1 VQDIEERAAR
11 RGRRAGIG
19 IAIGFLLLVGIAVA
33 GVLLVLRFVA
43 DQRAHDL
50 LAWQTRLS
58 IIADSRKADV
68 QAWLDRQFAEIGGL
82 AENASLQLY
91 MAQLIEAGGAEPDAT
106 GEQPFEAE
114 YLANLLTVAA
124 ERSGF
129 APPRGP
135 TVEANVAVPPVAGLA
150 LVDGQGRPLVA
161 TAGMPPIEGRL
172 KDFVTKLAPGT
183 RGVLD
188 LHIDATG
195 QPAMAF
201 AAPVYGVQ
209 ADRATAKA
217 LGLVVGVKQ
226 VAAELYPLLRQP
238 GETLRTARATLV
250 RRTDE
255 SVEYLSPLE
264 DGTPPLSLRLSLA
277 TPELDAAFAVKVA
290 GGFAIRRDHNGR
302 EVLVATRTLRDV
314 PWTLMYSV
322 ERSEALADSD
332 TRTTRLLVILL
343 LAVAA
348 VAAALLAA
356 WWQGA
361 SRRAAESAERHRLT
375 AERLEAQRR
384 LLRLV
389 TDSQPTEIAIF
400 DTEGRFRFANKAVAE
415 KAGLAPEELA
425 GKPLENVVG
434 PAAAEP
440 VLALN
445 RKALEAGH
453 AVEEVRRDGTGGRVL
468 RSSHVPVPAS
478 DGEGPGVLVVEEDL
492 TEAFRER
499 ERRER
504 LQEQLVRALVGVVD
518 RRDPFAAE
526 HSARVAKLARAIAV
540 EMGLKPLEI
549 SAAETAGELLN
560 LGKILVEPTLL
571 TRGTELSEEE
581 RHQIRRAMLASAD
594 LLQGVEFDGPVVETL
609 RQSLARWDGT
619 GVPPGLA
626 GEDILPSARVVALAN
641 AFVGM
646 LSPRAH
652 RAAMTLDGAIDAV
665 MAEAGRAFDR
675 RAVAALVN
683 YLDNRGGRAE
693 WQRTTS

>member
-1 VQDIEERAAR
+1 MQDIEARVAR

-19 IAIGFLLLVGIAVA
+19 IAIGFLLLVGIAAA
-33 GVLLVLRFVA
+33 GVLLVLRFVEA
-43 DQRAHDL
+43 QRAYDL
-50 LAWQTRLS
+50 LTWQTRLS

-91 MAQLIEAGGAEPDAT
+91 MAQLIEAAGAPPDST

-114 YLANLLTVAA
+114 YLANLLTVSA
-124 ERSGF
+124 ERAGF
-129 APPRGP
+129 APPKP
-135 TVEANVAVPPVAGLA
+135 PPVEANVTVPAVGGLA
-150 LVDGQGRPLVA
+150 LIDPQGRPLVA
-161 TAGMPPIEGRL
+161 TVGMPPIEGRL
-172 KDFVTKLAPGT
+172 KDFVTGLAPGT

-188 LHIDATG
+188 LYIDALG

-201 AAPVYGVQ
+201 AMPVYGVQ
-209 ADRATAKA
+209 ADSATAKP

-238 GETLRTARATLV
+238 GETLRTARAALV
-250 RRTDE
+250 RPTDD

-264 DGTPPLSLRLSLA
+264 DGTPPLGLRLALS
-277 TPELDAAFAVKVA
+277 TSELDAAFAVKAA
-290 GGFAIRRDHNGR
+290 GGFAVKRDYNGR
-302 EVLVATRTLRDV
+302 EVLMATRALRDV
-314 PWTLMYSV
+314 PWTLIYSV
-322 ERSEALADSD
+322 ERSEALAGSD
-332 TRTTRLLVILL
+332 ARTTRLLVILL

-348 VAAALLAA
+348 IAAALLAA

-375 AERLEAQRR
+375 AERLDAQRR

-400 DTEGRFRFANKAVAE
+400 DRDGRFRFANKAIAE
-415 KAGLAPEELA
+415 KVGLAPEELV
-425 GKPLENVVG
+425 GKPIENVVG

-440 VLALN
+440 MLTLN
-445 RKALEAGH
+445 KKALEAGQV
-453 AVEEVRRDGTGGRVL
+453 VEEIRRTGAGGRVL
-468 RSSHVPVPAS
+468 HFSHVPVPAS
-478 DGEGPGVLVVEEDL
+478 DSEGPGVLMVEEDL

-504 LQEQLVRALVGVVD
+504 LQEQLVRALVSVVD

-560 LGKILVEPTLL
+560 LGKILVEPSLL
-571 TRGTELSEEE
+571 TRGAELSEEE

-619 GVPPGLA
+619 GVPSGLA
-626 GEDILPSARVVALAN
+626 GEEILPSARVVALAN

-652 RAAMTLDGAIDAV
+652 RTAMTLDGAIQAA
-665 MAEAGRAFDR
+665 MAEVGHAFDR

-693 WQRTTS
+693 WQPAAS